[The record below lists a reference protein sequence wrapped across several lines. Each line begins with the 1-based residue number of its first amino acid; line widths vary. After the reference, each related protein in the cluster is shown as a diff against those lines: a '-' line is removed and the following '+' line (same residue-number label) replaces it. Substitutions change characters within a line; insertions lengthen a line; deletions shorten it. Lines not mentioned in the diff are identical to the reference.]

1 MQLGPEGSH
10 YKIQVRRLR
19 TMATEKFTV
28 DGSQVVEKIKELI
41 RQGNIRRVRLI
52 HKGRPL
58 IDIPLTV
65 GVGVAAVTALAAP
78 VLAALGAI
86 AALVTECT
94 IEVERVQDTP
104 GEKDRKQ

>member
-1 MQLGPEGSH
+1 MVEDKGVKTKS
-10 YKIQVRRLR
+10 KRRLR

-41 RQGNIRRVRLI
+41 HQGNIRRVRLI

-65 GVGVAAVTALAAP
+65 GVGVATVAALAAP

-94 IEVERVQDTP
+94 IEVERVGDTP
-104 GEKDRKQ
+104 GEKDKKQ

>member
-1 MQLGPEGSH
+1 M
-10 YKIQVRRLR
+10 
-19 TMATEKFTV
+19 TTEKFTV

-41 RQGNIRRVRLI
+41 HQGNIRRVRLI

-65 GVGVAAVTALAAP
+65 GVGVAAVTVLAAP

-94 IEVERVQDTP
+94 IEVERVGDTP
-104 GEKDRKQ
+104 EEKGEKQ